1 MKQLAIIIFLITS
14 LYSHEANCLNMFA
27 VVFDKNTTDENTAKC
42 IEYYIDE
49 LGCDANIVPSFANDG
64 SNLLD
69 VAYENNKT
77 KTFDLLLNKDITPD
91 KWLTAIIATEF
102 LVFFRENSDGIKDK
116 KASPELL
123 EFIKTPKYK
132 EFKEEK
138 FKLIKKLLDHGQDP
152 YYYGYLRVILKI
164 VGDEKDLDR
173 LLEQYKKDN
182 KWAYWF
188 HLLLI

>member
-69 VAYENNKT
+69 AAYENNKT

-102 LVFFRENSDGIKDK
+102 LAFFRENSDGIKDK

-152 YYYGYLRVILKI
+152 YHYGYLRVILKI

-182 KWAYWF
+182 K
-188 HLLLI
+188 